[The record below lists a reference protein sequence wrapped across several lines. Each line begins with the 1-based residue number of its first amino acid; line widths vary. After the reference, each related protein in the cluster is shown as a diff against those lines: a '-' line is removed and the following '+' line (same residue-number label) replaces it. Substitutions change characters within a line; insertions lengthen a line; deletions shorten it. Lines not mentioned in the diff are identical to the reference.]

1 MNPLIPIVAHY
12 GIDTIVCREA
22 ARTKPAKYSSR
33 EAYGPLAEAY
43 DSLVRERN
51 PDVEPIQIER
61 PVERVPAD
69 TFAGKYDAYANSS
82 DYLASGPTKGGREGI
97 IINPNADRSMFAHE
111 LGHIASKQTGPGKFV
126 SNLRNN
132 PALKRSLVQAA
143 LMTVPAGTIAAL
155 NPGDDDTAASVAVSL
170 AAASPTIVDEFLAS
184 KNGLAIMD
192 KAGMRA
198 TLGQRGKLA
207 GGLLSYIATPIAMSA
222 AANYAGNIVDEDQQT
237 TATMPIN

>member
-1 MNPLIPIVAHY
+1 MNPFFPIAAQY
-12 GIDTIVCREA
+12 AIDTIVAREA
-22 ARTKPAKYSSR
+22 MRQQPAKYSSR

-43 DSLVRERN
+43 DALVRERN
-51 PDVEPIQIER
+51 PDVEPIRIGR
-61 PVERVPAD
+61 PDERVPAD
-69 TFAGKYDAYANSS
+69 TLAGKYDAYANTGN
-82 DYLASGPTKGGREGI
+82 YLASGVTSGGNGGI

-155 NPGDDDTAASVAVSL
+155 NPGDEDTAASVAVSL
-170 AAASPTIVDEFLAS
+170 AAASPTIIDEFLAT
-184 KNGLAIMD
+184 KNGLAIMN

-207 GGLLSYIATPIAMSA
+207 GGLLSYIAAPIAVSA
-222 AANYAGNIVDEDQQT
+222 AANFAGNLVDEDQQT
-237 TATMPIN
+237 TGTASM

>member
-1 MNPLIPIVAHY
+1 MAAGTAGDLVVA
-12 GIDTIVCREA
+12 REA
-22 ARTKPAKYSSR
+22 MRQQPAKYSSR

-43 DSLVRERN
+43 DALVRERN
-51 PDVEPIQIER
+51 PDVEPIRINQ

-69 TFAGKYDAYANSS
+69 TLAGKYDAYANTGNYLSS
-82 DYLASGPTKGGREGI
+82 GI
-97 IINPNADRSMFAHE
+97 TEAGNARININPNADRSMFAHE

-155 NPGDDDTAASVAVSL
+155 NPGDDDTAASIAVSL
-170 AAASPTIVDEFLAS
+170 AAASPTIADEFLAT

-192 KAGMRA
+192 NAGMRA

-207 GGLLSYIATPIAMSA
+207 GGLLSYMAAPIAVGA
-222 AANYAGNIVDEDQQT
+222 AANTVGNIFDADQQT
-237 TATMPIN
+237 SGTLQPQ